1 MENILP
7 QSAEYGVLK
16 ELGSSAKLSVRK
28 AKGESR
34 NGRRDVWRSRQSRSE
49 MTCMQIISVE
59 NH

>member
-34 NGRRDVWRSRQSRSE
+34 NGRREVWRSRQSRSE
-49 MTCMQIISVE
+49 MTCRL
-59 NH
+59 